1 VSEISDLNST
11 PDTLHPT
18 PGFTM
23 QTQVS
28 SQVLS
33 KLHALRRSIGVW
45 LLVRGAAVVLAALV
59 ALLLLSLWLD
69 WAWMLDRSQRV
80 ICLIIAVAI
89 IGYLAFRH
97 LLKPMSRSLDEET
110 LALRVE
116 EKHHELREGLI
127 NALQFSKIK
136 DPTLLGLSPQMV
148 QATIASG
155 NEAAGRTDFSDVL
168 DRSVFLR
175 NATIT
180 VFFLLFIAAMAFGVA
195 TNNTLSIWFN
205 RMFLLGEERYPRNTQ
220 FVLNLNEQG
229 ELLLPRGDDWEAMI
243 KVTGVVP
250 QSVYID
256 YDPKLGSAV
265 TMLMARQGDA
275 DDAASEAEFGANF
288 KNIIDEFRF
297 RVRGGDNRTDWIPV
311 RLVDRPSIETFDLT
325 LEHPQYTAREPEVVW
340 SIRPAVI
347 ASADKTPTSEGKGG
361 TSSISPLKGST
372 IRFTAQSNKP
382 LSKAKLKWEKGE
394 LPLTLEPAQATDAAG
409 NSRAVTRFTASLSPD
424 QLTSSTYAIDLLDT
438 DGLESKRPTRFI
450 VRLRTD
456 KDPTVRTQ
464 LLGISS
470 MIVTDARIPIESTF
484 RDDYAVTAAA
494 LHYQFRGE
502 SEEAPKGS
510 DKIPFTEAKLSE
522 QNVTER
528 GYTYEHKWEVGDLKM
543 PVGTNM
549 TFFVDV
555 QDNDTISGPKTGK
568 SAAFFVRVVT
578 PEELRTELTRR
589 EQEQRQEFERLIKTQ
604 DDLIAESRIVLATG
618 GTQSQL
624 SAALRQSLMQAQ
636 KRQKLTADRCKAIA
650 KQYENIKL
658 EVFNNKLEDETG
670 PIQVKLQEK
679 IINPLYQ
686 IGDREAIFATDL
698 LDQVR
703 KAPDAVARQKA
714 LEDAIAQQVKV
725 SAQMREVLLHMVRWS
740 NYQEA
745 VNLLYQVLT
754 TQGQV
759 NRETFRAHQ
768 ARLQGIFGDTDKPK

>member
-1 VSEISDLNST
+1 
-11 PDTLHPT
+11 
-18 PGFTM
+18 M

-45 LLVRGAAVVLAALV
+45 LLVRGAALVLAALA

-69 WAWMLDRSQRV
+69 WSWMLDRSQRV
-80 ICLIIAVAI
+80 ICLVIAAALL
-89 IGYLAFRH
+89 GYLAFRH
-97 LLKPMSRSLDEET
+97 LLKPLSRSLDEET

-136 DPTLLGLSPQMV
+136 DPAQLGLSPEMV
-148 QATIASG
+148 KATIESG
-155 NEAAGRTDFSDVL
+155 NEAAGRADFSDVL
-168 DRSVFLR
+168 DRSVFVR
-175 NATIT
+175 NLVIT
-180 VFFLLFIAAMAFGVA
+180 VFFLLFIAALAVGVA
-195 TNNTLSIWFN
+195 TNNTLGIWFN
-205 RMFLLGEERYPRNTQ
+205 RMFMLGEDRYPRNTR
-220 FVLNLNEQG
+220 FVLNLNDQG

-256 YDPKLGSAV
+256 YDPKTGGAATL
-265 TMLMARQGDA
+265 LMARQGDA
-275 DDAASEAEFGANF
+275 DADATEAEFGANF

-297 RVRGGDNRTDWIPV
+297 RIRGGDNRTDWIPV

-325 LEHPQYTAREPEVVW
+325 LEHPQYTAREPQVVW

-347 ASADKTPTSEGKGG
+347 ASGGDDNTPATENKGG

-382 LSKAKLKWEKGE
+382 LSKARLKWEKGE
-394 LPLTLEPAQATDAAG
+394 MPLTLEDVQVQDAAG
-409 NSRAVTRFTASLSPD
+409 NGRAVTKFTASLNPG
-424 QLTSSTYAIDLLDT
+424 QLTSSTYAIDLVDT
-438 DGLESKRPTRFI
+438 DGLDSKRPTRFI
-450 VRLRTD
+450 VRLRED

-464 LLGISS
+464 LRGISS

-484 RDDYAVTAAA
+484 RDDFAVTAAS

-502 SEEAPKGS
+502 SEEAPKGD
-510 DKIPFTEAKLSE
+510 DKIPFTDAKLDE
-522 QNVTER
+522 QDVTER
-528 GYTYEHKWEVGDLKM
+528 GYTYEYKWEVGDLKM
-543 PVGTNM
+543 PVGANM
-549 TFFVDV
+549 TFFVQV

-568 SAAFFVRVVT
+568 SAAFFVRIVT
-578 PEELRTELTRR
+578 PEELRAELTRR

-604 DDLIAESRIVLATG
+604 DDLIAESRIILATG

-624 SAALRQSLMQAQ
+624 SAALRQSLMQSQ

-670 PIQVKLQEK
+670 PIQVRLQEK
-679 IINPLYQ
+679 IVNPLHQ
-686 IGDREAIFATDL
+686 IGDREALFATDL

-703 KAPDAVARQKA
+703 KAPDAAARQQA
-714 LEDAIAQQVKV
+714 LEQAITQQVKV
-725 SAQMREVLLHMVRWS
+725 AAQMREVLLHMVRWS